1 MKEVNYSN
9 IVPILSENIK
19 FLPFDKGEFIVE
31 HKLLNYQV
39 NVNQSVVNLLNLVDG
54 EKTLSEIT
62 SLFQSK
68 FEEEITEEIVYHILY
83 KKLAK
88 YGIIHQSDFVVKKR
102 AKASYLKL
110 SIELISP
117 RITNAIAKHLT
128 FLFDNK
134 IFYSLITLL
143 PVYVGFFI
151 YMYRDDFVKGFDTF
165 ISPKLIFYFILF
177 GFWIFIHE
185 FGHAAACRKF
195 GVQTGGIGFGFYLFS
210 PVLYTDVSKAWD
222 LKRKERIIVNLAGVY
237 FELIV
242 ASLLL
247 IIFLITK
254 VKFLL
259 FIPCFLI
266 INTLYNFNPLIK
278 YDGYWI
284 LSDSL
289 GIPRLYK
296 ASHQFFFKILKTGK
310 IFLIKSFKDFFLFI
324 YGFISVSF
332 VIIFI
337 FSVLFLD
344 LNSVIYFPQK
354 LYTILISLHNFKITD
369 LFGLI
374 IPVMF
379 YYLVIKYLFFS
390 GPKFIKNFYRRYKK
404 RLVTM
409 RHKSLGSKRLN

>member
-1 MKEVNYSN
+1 MKEINYSN
-9 IVPILSENIK
+9 IIPILSKNIK
-19 FLPFDKGEFIVE
+19 VVPFDNSEFIVE
-31 HKLLNYQV
+31 HELLNYQV
-39 NVNQSVVNLLNLVDG
+39 NVNQSVVNILNLVDG
-54 EKTLSEIT
+54 EKTISEIT
-62 SLFQSK
+62 RLFQSK
-68 FEEEITEEIVYHILY
+68 FEEEITEEIVYQILY
-83 KKLAK
+83 KKLSK
-88 YGIIHQSDFVVKKR
+88 YGIIIQSDFVVKKR

-110 SIELISP
+110 SFELISP

-128 FLFDNK
+128 FLFDNTV
-134 IFYSLITLL
+134 FLLLITLL
-143 PVYVGFFI
+143 PVFIGFLI
-151 YMYRDDFVKGFDTF
+151 YLYRVDFVKEFETF
-165 ISPKLIFYFILF
+165 ISPKLIFYLILF

-185 FGHAAACRKF
+185 FGHAAACKRF

-210 PVLYTDVSKAWD
+210 PVLYTDVSKAWE

-237 FELIV
+237 FELIA

-247 IIFLITK
+247 LIFLITK
-254 VKFLL
+254 VKLLL
-259 FIPCFLI
+259 FIPCYLI

-289 GIPRLYK
+289 GIPHLYK

-310 IFLIKSFKDFFLFI
+310 IFLIKNFKDFFLFI

-354 LYTILISLHNFKITD
+354 LYTILTIPHNFKITD

-374 IPVMF
+374 IPTIF
-379 YYLVIKYLFFS
+379 YYLVIKYLLFS
-390 GPKFIKNFYRRYKK
+390 GPKFIKNFYRRKK
-404 RLVTM
+404 TFGNSRV
-409 RHKSLGSKRLN
+409 